1 MSLRP
6 ARAVASRNLCQPH
19 TGRSVG
25 LNIRVAMYIRQTSDK
40 DGIPLTSKSAVDPV
54 KLRKETR
61 EWLASHTLEDVRE
74 IATSL
79 ENAGEDVTDLWKAID
94 DLSSIVNEEP
104 TGAGHRTH
112 AKAHA

>member
-1 MSLRP
+1 MR
-6 ARAVASRNLCQPH
+6 
-19 TGRSVG
+19 
-25 LNIRVAMYIRQTSDK
+25 IRQTSDR
-40 DGIPLTSKSAVDPV
+40 DGIPLTSKSAVDPI

-79 ENAGEDVTDLWKAID
+79 ENAGEDASELWKAID
-94 DLSSIVNEEP
+94 DLETIVN
-104 TGAGHRTH
+104 GDLGRTSPRPN